1 MDAQQQPA
9 LIDSA
14 YNAEFRL
21 LSNMD
26 VNAAANYLR
35 PEGLLY
41 HIPSLYLSHYGERE
55 PFSTNSEVRVAIQVL
70 LVRDNLVNGRSPTVN
85 LSSDRSFDDQELN
98 CLLQALVSGTIQP
111 DLYLGCALPLNLIG
125 QLMEYIDHRT
135 NQLMQYATQSDLRNR
150 VEEDRE
156 PLGLYITA
164 LETDAL
170 YLATTGAY
178 LDREQWYNGFIN
190 YINDQHCPEFA
201 RLIRSEMREYADY
214 NDISDGNLNIAIIR
228 ATMTQRRQRRP
239 TTATNP
245 TLQSSHNSPM
255 ARTTA
260 YFGGHLR
267 GDHAC
272 ITPLRRLSMQLESFL
287 AMIDTS
293 PLRGDVSP
301 GVSLSLHR

>member
-1 MDAQQQPA
+1 M
-9 LIDSA
+9 
-14 YNAEFRL
+14 
-21 LSNMD
+21 
-26 VNAAANYLR
+26 
-35 PEGLLY
+35 
-41 HIPSLYLSHYGERE
+41 
-55 PFSTNSEVRVAIQVL
+55 
-70 LVRDNLVNGRSPTVN
+70 
-85 LSSDRSFDDQELN
+85 
-98 CLLQALVSGTIQP
+98 
-111 DLYLGCALPLNLIG
+111 
-125 QLMEYIDHRT
+125 
-135 NQLMQYATQSDLRNR
+135 
-150 VEEDRE
+150 EEDRE

-301 GVSLSLHR
+301 GVSLTSMTDVTAQISVDLGESNPTPLHHRDMSVVESQRNMFNNNGHRHLTAFPLRLDSKIRLHRHHGKWNKFRC